1 MDCELG
7 SGLMIRLKETIQ
19 RFKGSRDPASYLV
32 VFVLLA
38 VSVAWAIY
46 LMAGPRPWEDS
57 IVKRV
62 ASGKSFKLEH
72 YIQIG
77 VWWGAAAGF
86 IASLVGLATV
96 KWWSLPQAG
105 VYPDLQ
111 PPSRTALRWTW
122 FFAFAAT
129 LLAIWPRYARLD
141 HSLWNDEEYHLR
153 SYVWGEFKPA
163 PEGPMTFHAV
173 TWPEAIFLNEKG
185 NHHIWAS
192 VEARLGHFV
201 SGHGW
206 GPDSTFSETGLR
218 LVPFLSG
225 ILTVGTL
232 VLLGAALGS
241 PRGGLAAGLILALHP
256 WHVRWSVEIRGYST
270 MLFAIT
276 AGLLCLVRALQ
287 TNRWRWWFGYAGAQA
302 LFLLCFAGSVYVVA
316 AQNIVALLVIWRSGS
331 PGTIRL
337 GGAARLIT
345 AGIFSFIP
353 TALILGPHVPQLAAY
368 LKSANEYAP
377 IGAGWFQDLW
387 THLVTG
393 LRPGGDPPGTSLG
406 LSVSDLTSAAPWKG
420 WVFFGLIPLLALGGL
435 VRLFRQD
442 WRTRLVAGTLFLA
455 TVLAIGHNAL
465 SGAPFLTWYLLYLLP
480 LFALCLVWAAQ
491 GLMAL
496 HPRAFTSLP
505 LIFAVLYSLLTAGAL
520 GKIMHIPRQPIR
532 EVVAAMRGSAPALQ
546 QADPK
551 ILTASFGDGARQMLS
566 YDPRLRILKSPADLE
581 ALIQQSLTSQQS
593 LFLCLRGPNAMAQEN
608 PALLQA
614 VTADPRWQHLPPV
627 LGMEAMLSYDLYRFA
642 PESIGRLRLNP

>member
-19 RFKGSRDPASYLV
+19 RFKGSRDPASCWV
-32 VFVLLA
+32 VFALLA
-38 VSVAWAIY
+38 VAVTWAIY

-57 IVKRV
+57 LVKRL
-62 ASGKSFKLEH
+62 ASGKSLKLEH

-86 IASLVGLATV
+86 LASLVGLATV
-96 KWWSLPQAG
+96 KWWSLPQAA

-111 PPSRTALRWTW
+111 PPSRTVVRWTW
-122 FFAFAAT
+122 CFAVAAT
-129 LLAIWPRYARLD
+129 LLAAWPRYARMD

-153 SYVWGEFKPA
+153 SYVLGEFKPT
-163 PEGPMTFHAV
+163 EDGSLTFEAV

-192 VEARLGHFV
+192 IENRFGHFL
-201 SGHGW
+201 SGHSAG
-206 GPDSTFSETGLR
+206 DDTFSEAGLR
-218 LVPFLSG
+218 LVPFVSG

-241 PRGGLAAGLILALHP
+241 PRAGLAAGLILALHP

-287 TNRWRWWFGYAGAQA
+287 TNRWRWWFGFAAAQA

-316 AQNIVALLVIWRSGS
+316 AQNVVALLVIWRSGA
-331 PGTIRL
+331 PGTIRRA
-337 GGAARLIT
+337 GAARLIT

-377 IGAGWFQDLW
+377 IGLGWFTDLW

-393 LRPGGDPPGTSLG
+393 LRPSGDPPGTSVGIAL
-406 LSVSDLTSAAPWKG
+406 SDLTDTAPWKG
-420 WVFFGLIPLLALGGL
+420 WIVFGLIPLLSLGGL
-435 VRLFRQD
+435 GALLRQD
-442 WRTRLVAGTLFLA
+442 WRTRLVAGTLLLA
-455 TVLAIGHNAL
+455 AGLAIVHNAL

-480 LFALCLVWAAQ
+480 LFALSLVWAAR

-496 HPRAFTSLP
+496 QPRALTSLP
-505 LIFAVLYSLLTAGAL
+505 LIFAVLFSLFTASAL
-520 GKIMHIPRQPIR
+520 GKMMHIPRQPIR
-532 EVVAAMRGSAPALQ
+532 EVVAAMRGSAPALGK
-546 QADPK
+546 ADPK

-566 YDPRLRILKSPADLE
+566 YDPRLRLLKSPADLE
-581 ALIQQSLTSQQS
+581 ALIHLAINSQQP
-593 LFLCLRGPNAMAQEN
+593 LFLCLRGPAAMAQEN
-608 PALLQA
+608 PVLLQA
-614 VTADPRWQHLPPV
+614 VTGDPRWQRLPPV

-642 PESIGRLRLNP
+642 PESVSRLQLNP

>member
-7 SGLMIRLKETIQ
+7 SGLMIRLTETIQ
-19 RFKGSRDPASYLV
+19 RFKGSRDPASYRV

-38 VSVAWAIY
+38 IAVAWAIY

-62 ASGKSFKLEH
+62 ASGKSLKLEH

-86 IASLVGLATV
+86 LASLVGLVTV
-96 KWWSLPQAG
+96 KWWSLPQAA

-111 PPSRTALRWTW
+111 PPSRTVVRWTW
-122 FFAFAAT
+122 CFAIAAT
-129 LLAIWPRYARLD
+129 LLAAWPRYARMD

-153 SYVWGEFKPA
+153 SYVLGEFRPT
-163 PEGPMTFHAV
+163 EDGSLTFEAV

-192 VEARLGHFV
+192 IENRFGHFL
-201 SGHGW
+201 SGHAPG
-206 GPDSTFSETGLR
+206 DDTFSEAGLR
-218 LVPFLSG
+218 LVPFVSG

-241 PRGGLAAGLILALHP
+241 PRAGLAAGLILALHP

-287 TNRWRWWFGYAGAQA
+287 TNRWRWWFGFAAAQA

-316 AQNIVALLVIWRSGS
+316 AQNGVALLVIWRSGA
-331 PGTIRL
+331 PGTVRRA
-337 GGAARLIT
+337 GVARLIT

-377 IGAGWFQDLW
+377 IGVDWFTDLW

-393 LRPGGDPPGTSLG
+393 LRPSGDPPGTSLG
-406 LSVSDLTSAAPWKG
+406 IALSDLTAAAPWKG
-420 WVFFGLIPLLALGGL
+420 WIVFGLIPLLTLGGL
-435 VRLFRQD
+435 GALLRQD
-442 WRTRLVAGTLFLA
+442 WRTRLVAGTLLLA
-455 TVLAIGHNAL
+455 AGLAIVHNAL

-480 LFALCLVWAAQ
+480 LFALSLVWAAR

-496 HPRAFTSLP
+496 HPRALTSLP
-505 LIFAVLYSLLTAGAL
+505 LIFAVLFSLFTASAL

-532 EVVAAMRGSAPALQ
+532 GVVAAMRGSAPALAK
-546 QADPK
+546 ADPK

-566 YDPRLRILKSPADLE
+566 YDPRLRLLKSPADLE
-581 ALIQQSLTSQQS
+581 ALIQLAITSQQP
-593 LFLCLRGPNAMAQEN
+593 LFLCLRGPAAMAQEN
-608 PALLQA
+608 PVLLQA
-614 VTADPRWQHLPPV
+614 VTADPRWQRLAPV

-642 PESIGRLRLNP
+642 PESVSRLQLNP